1 MTAVPTIDLLLA
13 ERDPAERTRLDAAC
27 RDHGFFLLANHC
39 IEPQIDAMW
48 LASKAFFNQ
57 PSSVKRQ
64 LQRNEKE
71 PLGFYDRE
79 LTKRKRDLKEVF
91 DFMPPRAEG
100 DLNQWPKDNP
110 GFKSALLDFT
120 EHAGQL
126 AARTLRLI
134 YLSLNPTSEV
144 NELPQGKHA
153 NSNIRLNYYPVS
165 DPLSAAEA
173 AEVNELGDMAL
184 HHHTDPG
191 ILTLLVQD
199 DVGGLQTESVEEGW
213 IDVAPQPG
221 TIVVNLGDAMQVWTN
236 DTYRAAIHRV
246 TPRYGQPRYSTPYFF
261 SPQSDAI
268 LEPLPALADSKPKYR
283 AFTWKQF
290 IQARVNDNF
299 ADLGAEDTQISNYL
313 FERQATSH

>member
-13 ERDPAERTRLDAAC
+13 ENDAAERSRLDAAC
-27 RDHGFFLLANHC
+27 RDHGFFLLANHG
-39 IEPQIDAMW
+39 IQPQIDAMW
-48 LASKAFFNQ
+48 LASETFFNQ
-57 PSSVKRQ
+57 PSHEKRKLLRSESQ
-64 LQRNEKE
+64 

-100 DLNQWPKDNP
+100 DMNQWPDNNP
-110 GFKSALLDFT
+110 AFKTALVDFT
-120 EHAGQL
+120 DRAGEL

-134 YLSLNPTSEV
+134 YLSLNPQSADASG
-144 NELPQGKHA
+144 LPQGKHR

-165 DPLSAAEA
+165 DPLSVDEA
-173 AEVNELGDMAL
+173 SNVNPLGDMAL

-199 DVGGLQTESVEEGW
+199 DVGGLQTESQEDGW
-213 IDVAPQPG
+213 IDVPPEPG

-246 TPRYGQPRYSTPYFF
+246 TPRHGKPRYSTPYFF
-261 SPQSDAI
+261 SPHSDAV
-268 LEPLPALADSKPKYR
+268 LEPLPALLPATENGDAKYHS
-283 AFTWKQF
+283 FTWKDF
-290 IQARVNDNF
+290 IQARVNDNY

-313 FERQATSH
+313 IAQ